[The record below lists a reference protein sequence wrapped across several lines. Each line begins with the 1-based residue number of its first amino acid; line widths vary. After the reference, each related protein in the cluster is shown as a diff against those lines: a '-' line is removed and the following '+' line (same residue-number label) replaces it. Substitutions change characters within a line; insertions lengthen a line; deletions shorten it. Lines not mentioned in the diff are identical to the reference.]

1 MLGEGGSEWSV
12 VELYSDYA
20 ANRSHNVQI
29 PECYGVT
36 KRICTILHATCGN
49 FFTFC
54 TTFKMDLIGR
64 GPSTKTPFQEQERGV
79 PEELRTPVVP
89 VKVAPGRSE
98 GVLGP
103 TYHGDG
109 NPLSELEMQKS
120 ALKLKNEGKEKVR
133 VEAQPGEPTEQ
144 ERLEHEATHIPFA
157 HWCESCVEA
166 KSKQDHE
173 KKNPEAGKDSVGVP
187 YPIVQLD
194 FMFLQG
200 KDTPALVAIC
210 SWTRM
215 SVVIPVSGKQTE
227 RKTVEKVLKWVH
239 SIGHLDEVGFVGDSE
254 EAMVSLVAAIVETR
268 RKMNR
273 KTHDQ
278 NNKPYQKGRTARVE
292 RFIQTVRN
300 QTVCLVRAAEKK
312 LGIEIPEGHAMRA
325 WGLCHASWLLNRY
338 HRHAAIGSTPYESV
352 VGRPYLGKI
361 APFGEYVFALKKPEK
376 KGTANWIGGIYLGKN
391 AQDLHLVG
399 VEDGIL
405 ATGSVRR
412 IGTGWRKEPVLKL
425 SVTPW
430 NPKKPKG
437 TFVKQPLPVPALAS
451 ITEEAEVQEPVVR
464 QGDLGQSQG
473 EQLEEV
479 LDMLATDLSVSG
491 GGRASSRTSSRS
503 GGMSGQ
509 EELVPDDM
517 SLDEFKKRTLEHA
530 ELEAEESAAKKTRE
544 GESSEPVSPST
555 TLYPPLFAGRV
566 SQEDDVFHW
575 DEHEDLTAIE
585 GEDIEY
591 EDLVEEE
598 MEDAPKNDQGESPPE
613 VSPEKLDSMD
623 QEAAVEE
630 LNRLSKI
637 GVIEEFAESGASGSE
652 KRMDLR
658 EVYDWRYRD
667 GKWRRRCR
675 IVARE
680 YRAGATSTA
689 ETFSPTASNAAARLV
704 LILHLLNPTWVILVL
719 DIKDAYLQVPQQEEV
734 LVTISDWMKKACNIG
749 EGIVWRLKRCL
760 PGQRNAATRWYEH
773 LRSILERLGFEF
785 SQHVPALAK
794 HKTRAVC
801 ISIHVDDELLA
812 GQREDSLWL
821 VEELEKVCRVEKEGP
836 YPLTRNGNG
845 EELRYLKRKYVFV
858 GEGIVVQPN
867 EKYIKKLLELYDLG
881 RLKSKATPEH
891 VDLVKE
897 DKSKEL
903 GPEETKRF
911 RSGLGSVLYLAQ
923 DRIDIQY
930 ASKCLAS
937 SMSKPTQQSLKC
949 LKHLI
954 LYLSGTANRST
965 LLPYSTKGKRLITK
979 LNGQEDN
986 DEIPPEES
994 HVVEAYS
1001 DSDWGSLKT
1010 PEKARRKSTS
1020 SGIIVLNGI
1029 QVLSFSRTQKATASS
1044 SCEAELYALSGTCSE
1059 AILIGRLF
1067 EFLTG
1072 ENVRTEIRCD
1082 SSSARQWS
1090 QRRGI
1095 GRLKHVDVR
1104 LCQLQDWVRENT
1116 ISIGTVKTVL
1126 NVADLNTKKL
1136 TYARRA
1142 FLMYFLSQV
1151 EYSEGEDIVQTGVDE
1166 YERYE
1171 QEKKLKEYVSSGQVK
1186 DLIRLIQV
1194 FSVIKPVT
1202 AAVWIK
1208 EEDLHSQYSES
1219 ADAMEEV
1226 KYSRSEVM
1234 MLLTLLVLVIPYGA
1248 SARISWHQ
1256 M

>member
-1 MLGEGGSEWSV
+1 
-12 VELYSDYA
+12 
-20 ANRSHNVQI
+20 
-29 PECYGVT
+29 
-36 KRICTILHATCGN
+36 
-49 FFTFC
+49 
-54 TTFKMDLIGR
+54 
-64 GPSTKTPFQEQERGV
+64 
-79 PEELRTPVVP
+79 
-89 VKVAPGRSE
+89 
-98 GVLGP
+98 
-103 TYHGDG
+103 
-109 NPLSELEMQKS
+109 
-120 ALKLKNEGKEKVR
+120 
-133 VEAQPGEPTEQ
+133 
-144 ERLEHEATHIPFA
+144 
-157 HWCESCVEA
+157 
-166 KSKQDHE
+166 
-173 KKNPEAGKDSVGVP
+173 
-187 YPIVQLD
+187 
-194 FMFLQG
+194 
-200 KDTPALVAIC
+200 
-210 SWTRM
+210 
-215 SVVIPVSGKQTE
+215 
-227 RKTVEKVLKWVH
+227 
-239 SIGHLDEVGFVGDSE
+239 
-254 EAMVSLVAAIVETR
+254 
-268 RKMNR
+268 
-273 KTHDQ
+273 
-278 NNKPYQKGRTARVE
+278 
-292 RFIQTVRN
+292 
-300 QTVCLVRAAEKK
+300 
-312 LGIEIPEGHAMRA
+312 
-325 WGLCHASWLLNRY
+325 
-338 HRHAAIGSTPYESV
+338 
-352 VGRPYLGKI
+352 
-361 APFGEYVFALKKPEK
+361 
-376 KGTANWIGGIYLGKN
+376 
-391 AQDLHLVG
+391 
-399 VEDGIL
+399 
-405 ATGSVRR
+405 
-412 IGTGWRKEPVLKL
+412 
-425 SVTPW
+425 
-430 NPKKPKG
+430 
-437 TFVKQPLPVPALAS
+437 
-451 ITEEAEVQEPVVR
+451 
-464 QGDLGQSQG
+464 
-473 EQLEEV
+473 
-479 LDMLATDLSVSG
+479 
-491 GGRASSRTSSRS
+491 
-503 GGMSGQ
+503 
-509 EELVPDDM
+509 
-517 SLDEFKKRTLEHA
+517 
-530 ELEAEESAAKKTRE
+530 
-544 GESSEPVSPST
+544 
-555 TLYPPLFAGRV
+555 
-566 SQEDDVFHW
+566 
-575 DEHEDLTAIE
+575 
-585 GEDIEY
+585 
-591 EDLVEEE
+591 

-613 VSPEKLDSMD
+613 VSPEELDSMD

-689 ETFSPTASNAAARLV
+689 ETFSLTASNAAARLV

-794 HKTRAVC
+794 HKTKAIC
-801 ISIHVDDELLA
+801 ISIHVDAELLA

-821 VEELEKVCRVEKEGP
+821 VEELEKVFRVEKEGP

-954 LYLSGTANRST
+954 LYLAGTANRST

-979 LNGQEDN
+979 LNGHEDN

-1151 EYSEGEDIVQTGVDE
+1151 EYSEGEEIIHTGVDE

-1202 AAVWIK
+1202 AAVWTND
-1208 EEDLHSQYSES
+1208 EDLDSQYSGS
-1219 ADAMEEV
+1219 TDAMEEV

-1234 MLLTLLVLVIPYGA
+1234 MLMTLLVLVIPYIWMA
-1248 SARISWHQ
+1248 VRKVYSEWTRISMIGMVRINSSSKNYIFHRTTCRYVQGKARNGYFIHLEYDTTVAQGYRPCYVCFPEAKKAQKHDEDDEWELTSESTDTTENEGCGKKCTWCKVRKCTRKKPAHVYCSCTECIQ
-1256 M
+1256 KYTEDLWRGQYDQVPEASSSTQGPIGKKGSGTLEYMPPHVNKKGNRPAGQGSKGGRRGRAAMEPVAEEQNGPMLPEGFTQETPEVEEQPPTYEDSYDMIVDPGTPDSTEERTMGPPDLYL

>member
-1 MLGEGGSEWSV
+1 
-12 VELYSDYA
+12 
-20 ANRSHNVQI
+20 
-29 PECYGVT
+29 
-36 KRICTILHATCGN
+36 
-49 FFTFC
+49 
-54 TTFKMDLIGR
+54 
-64 GPSTKTPFQEQERGV
+64 
-79 PEELRTPVVP
+79 
-89 VKVAPGRSE
+89 
-98 GVLGP
+98 
-103 TYHGDG
+103 
-109 NPLSELEMQKS
+109 
-120 ALKLKNEGKEKVR
+120 
-133 VEAQPGEPTEQ
+133 
-144 ERLEHEATHIPFA
+144 
-157 HWCESCVEA
+157 
-166 KSKQDHE
+166 
-173 KKNPEAGKDSVGVP
+173 
-187 YPIVQLD
+187 
-194 FMFLQG
+194 
-200 KDTPALVAIC
+200 
-210 SWTRM
+210 
-215 SVVIPVSGKQTE
+215 
-227 RKTVEKVLKWVH
+227 
-239 SIGHLDEVGFVGDSE
+239 
-254 EAMVSLVAAIVETR
+254 
-268 RKMNR
+268 
-273 KTHDQ
+273 
-278 NNKPYQKGRTARVE
+278 
-292 RFIQTVRN
+292 
-300 QTVCLVRAAEKK
+300 
-312 LGIEIPEGHAMRA
+312 
-325 WGLCHASWLLNRY
+325 
-338 HRHAAIGSTPYESV
+338 
-352 VGRPYLGKI
+352 
-361 APFGEYVFALKKPEK
+361 
-376 KGTANWIGGIYLGKN
+376 
-391 AQDLHLVG
+391 
-399 VEDGIL
+399 
-405 ATGSVRR
+405 
-412 IGTGWRKEPVLKL
+412 
-425 SVTPW
+425 
-430 NPKKPKG
+430 
-437 TFVKQPLPVPALAS
+437 
-451 ITEEAEVQEPVVR
+451 
-464 QGDLGQSQG
+464 
-473 EQLEEV
+473 
-479 LDMLATDLSVSG
+479 
-491 GGRASSRTSSRS
+491 
-503 GGMSGQ
+503 
-509 EELVPDDM
+509 M
-517 SLDEFKKRTLEHA
+517 SLEEFKKRTLEHA
-530 ELEAEESAAKKTRE
+530 ELEVEESAAKKTRE
-544 GESSEPVSPST
+544 GGESSAEPTSPAKG
-555 TLYPPLFAGRV
+555 LYPPLFAGRV
-566 SQEDDVFHW
+566 SQEDDVFHL

-585 GEDIEY
+585 GEGIEY

-598 MEDAPKNDQGESPPE
+598 MEDEPKNDQGESPPE

-637 GVIEEFAESGASGSE
+637 GVIEEFAESCASGSE

-658 EVYDWRYRD
+658 EVYDWRHRD

-704 LILHLLNPTWVILVL
+704 LVLHLLNPTWVILVL

-734 LVTISDWMKKACNIG
+734 LVKISDWMKRACNIG

-773 LRSILERLGFEF
+773 LRSILDRLGFEF
-785 SQHVPALAK
+785 SQHVPALAR
-794 HKTRAVC
+794 HKTRAVW

-812 GQREDSLWL
+812 GQRGDSLWL
-821 VEELEKVCRVEKEGP
+821 VEELEKVFRVEKEGP
-836 YPLTRNGNG
+836 YPLNRIGNG

-923 DRIDIQY
+923 NRIDIQY

-937 SMSKPTQQSLKC
+937 SMSKPTQQALKC

-986 DEIPPEES
+986 DEIPPDES

-1151 EYSEGEDIVQTGVDE
+1151 EYSEGEDIVHTGVDE

-1202 AAVWIK
+1202 AAVWPK
-1208 EEDLHSQYSES
+1208 EEDLGRQNSES
-1219 ADAMEEV
+1219 TSTMEEV
-1226 KYSRSEVM
+1226 KYTRSEVM
-1234 MLLTLLVLVIPYGA
+1234 MLMTLLVLLVPYIWMLMRKA
-1248 SARISWHQ
+1248 YAEWERISMLGKVRINSSSKNFIYHKTSCRFVQGKARHGYFIHLTEQEAIAQGYRACYRCYPESRPVHQ
-1256 M
+1256 DDDDDEWEVTSGSPETAESEGCGKKCTWCKVRKCTRKKPNHVYCSCTECIQKYTEDLWRGQYDKEQASTSSGPTGKESTGSLEYMPPSVNKKGNRPAGQGSKGRSRGRAVMEPVMEEQEGPKLPNGSLTQAEEEPPAQNDYEAMVHGNDEAIVDPGTPDSTEERTMGPEDLYLY